1 MSTSFSAPPIIE
13 TTHFIERRNHLRQRV
28 DGDILLLGNTELA
41 RNFPANHLPF
51 RQDSSFWYYT
61 GCTIPNAAWF
71 ASPAEDILFLPVQDP
86 NDVLWH
92 GEQESNDSIAKR
104 LGFNHWLPRE
114 SLDQFIQKQDIEKIH
129 SIAIADS
136 EANRWLTNTL
146 KSCFQFGKANG
157 SIALIDEIIKQ
168 RRILAPE
175 ELQQLRWTAQIT
187 KNAHTSAMQATR
199 IGGHEREV
207 AAAFHYPIHRA
218 GLSTAYHSIVTV
230 DGEVLHNHAYRN
242 PLADGDLLLLDGG
255 AESPFGYATDV
266 TRTWPVSGRFNDQQR
281 RAYSAVLKAQQVSIS
296 MVRPGVRYRD
306 IHMATCQVL
315 AEFLVE
321 EGLLKGNS
329 TLLVEQGAHAMF
341 FPHGVGHL
349 LGLDVHDME
358 NFGDCVAYAEG
369 RTRST
374 QFGTAYLRMDLD
386 LEPNMVVTIEPGFYV
401 CPAIFQNKTLRERFQ
416 QQVNWEVLETWMDFG
431 GIRIEDDIRCTEDKP
446 ENLTADIP
454 KSIPDLENM
463 IGQSA

>member
-1 MSTSFSAPPIIE
+1 MISSFSASPTIE
-13 TTHFIERRNHLRQRV
+13 HTHFIERRNHLRQQV
-28 DGDILLLGNTELA
+28 DGNILLLGNTQKA

-71 ASPAEDILFLPVQDP
+71 TSDTEDILFLPAQESD
-86 NDVLWH
+86 DVLWH
-92 GEQESNDSIAKR
+92 GEQESNDTITKR
-104 LGFNHWLPRE
+104 LGFNRWLPRE

-129 SIAIADS
+129 SIAIANTES
-136 EANRWLTNTL
+136 NHWLSNMLGTPF
-146 KSCFQFGKANG
+146 CFGKTNG
-157 SIALIDEIIKQ
+157 SDTLIDAIITQ
-168 RRILAPE
+168 RRILSHQ
-175 ELQQLRWTAQIT
+175 ELEQLRWTAQVT

-242 PLADGDLLLLDGG
+242 PLQDGDLLLLDGG

-266 TRTWPVSGRFNDQQR
+266 TRTWPVSGRFSDQQR
-281 RAYSAVLKAQQVSIS
+281 RAYTAVLEAQQVSIN

-321 EGLLKGNS
+321 EGLLKGKP
-329 TLLVEQGAHAMF
+329 TYLVEQGVHALF

-358 NFGDCVAYAEG
+358 NFGDRVAYAEG

-386 LEPNMVVTIEPGFYV
+386 LESNMVVTIEPGFYV

-416 QQVNWEVLETWMDFG
+416 QQVDWEVLETWMDFG
-431 GIRIEDDIRCTEDKP
+431 GIRIEDDIRCTEDEP

-454 KSIPDLENM
+454 KSIADLENI